1 MLLGEL
7 FDVKNGVA
15 SSDLIISENKT
26 PLFNTAFV
34 RPSNSWKNLVVGY
47 LERTETDEKF
57 IFPKD
62 SLIVSTNGQGSHTFS
77 YVCPVEFVPNS
88 DVSVLIPKRA
98 MSKKEKMF
106 YAMCITKNRFKF
118 NYGRKPKGNKLE
130 SIILPDS
137 ASDWIHS
144 VQIPTYSVDLPYS
157 ENNKIE
163 VNSFV
168 PVRDLFECYY
178 GTNLELNRLE
188 ICDEKNRETVNFVS
202 RTTRNNGVSALVK
215 KLNDLEPLQAG
226 LLTVAV
232 GGSVLETF
240 VQPEPFYTGR
250 DMYYLKPK
258 REMSLAEKLFFGFCI
273 KANQYRYNYGRQANK
288 TLKDLKIPSELPE
301 WIDKT
306 ALGKRIEESVT
317 NTR

>member
-15 SSDLIISENKT
+15 SSDLIISEDKT
-26 PLFNTAFV
+26 PLFNIPFI

-47 LERTETDEKF
+47 LESAEIDEKF

-88 DVSVLIPKRA
+88 DVAVLIPKRA

-130 SIILPDS
+130 NIILPVS
-137 ASDWIHS
+137 VSDWVGE
-144 VQIPTYSVDLPYS
+144 VQIPNYSIDLPFS
-157 ENNKIE
+157 EKHRVE
-163 VNSFV
+163 AKSLVAVS
-168 PVRDLFECYY
+168 DLFESYY
-178 GTNLELNRLE
+178 GTNLELNSLE
-188 ICDEKNRETVNFVS
+188 ICDRKTEETVNFVS
-202 RTTRNNGVSALVK
+202 RTVRNNGVSALVK
-215 KLNDLEPLQAG
+215 KIEDLEPLPAG
-226 LLTVAV
+226 LLTVAG

-258 REMSLAEKLFFGFCI
+258 RGMTLIEKLFYAFCI
-273 KANQYRYNYGRQANK
+273 RANKYRYNYNRQANK

-301 WIDKT
+301 WINT
-306 ALGKRIEESVT
+306 AALEKQIEEAT
-317 NTR
+317 TTA